1 VLFPDNNQLLFS
13 SQYFILTMAIYHLA
27 NSDSGHTVPVTSIDV
42 LIVGT
47 GPAGAALAAFL
58 ANYGMLDLRGPWEK
72 VLTSSKKFVE
82 L

>member
-1 VLFPDNNQLLFS
+1 
-13 SQYFILTMAIYHLA
+13 MAIIQLA
-27 NSDSGHTVPVTSIDV
+27 SSENSHTAPATAMDV

-58 ANYGMLDLRGPWEK
+58 ANYGTLWLR
-72 VLTSSKKFVE
+72 LR